1 MLYALSL
8 RDADCGARTPRP
20 QADVGQTYNSSLT
33 AQYITVY
40 DNVVANSGGVDMI
53 MNVAD
58 LTYADNYG
66 PGTANLPNNAG
77 ISGTNQQ
84 RWDTMF
90 TMWQPVL
97 GGISAVHAAGNHEVR
112 CVCCALACR
121 PWR

>member
-1 MLYALSL
+1 M
-8 RDADCGARTPRP
+8 

-33 AQYITVY
+33 AQYVTVY
-40 DNVVANSGGVDMI
+40 DNYVVSNSGGVDMI
-53 MNVAD
+53 LNVAD

-66 PGTANLPNNAG
+66 PGTPNLPNNAG

-97 GGISAVHAAGNHEVR
+97 GGISTVHAAGNHEVR
-112 CVCCALACR
+112 RAARVLAMA
-121 PWR
+121 